1 MINLINDLL
10 PVTPINKSS
19 GLLYYIDYVYVDKV
33 KERNKKLKKILK
45 NINESTNNAKNLF

>member
-10 PVTPINKSS
+10 PVTPINKPS